1 MPLSKRRSE
10 HKSIFTTN
18 NTRPNQKKQP
28 HGSARTHFD
37 TGFNNSNVAMY
48 RPTIIFLLPHKTT
61 NVKKPKQNYIKQ
73 SQQTIQNLSI
83 KNTPKTTTT
92 NNPHNLSIKNTPK
105 TNHNKQTRKTISSIK
120 RKINHKNNHSK
131 QSVKTNTTNYLTN
144 RKINHTNNH
153 DQNNPLNQK
162 HAQNKHNKQLRQN
175 AMFLN
180 IIISQTATTSE
191 PTANT
196 PFIKTQR
203 KYTRLNN
210 ITYTLR

>member
-1 MPLSKRRSE
+1 M
-10 HKSIFTTN
+10 H
-18 NTRPNQKKQP
+18 
-28 HGSARTHFD
+28 
-37 TGFNNSNVAMY
+37 

-83 KNTPKTTTT
+83 KNTPKT
-92 NNPHNLSIKNTPK
+92 
-105 TNHNKQTRKTISSIK
+105 NHNKQTRKTISSI
-120 RKINHKNNHSK
+120 
-131 QSVKTNTTNYLTN
+131 N

-180 IIISQTATTSE
+180 IIISQTATASE

>member
-1 MPLSKRRSE
+1 M
-10 HKSIFTTN
+10 H
-18 NTRPNQKKQP
+18 
-28 HGSARTHFD
+28 
-37 TGFNNSNVAMY
+37 

-73 SQQTIQNLSI
+73 SQQTIQ
-83 KNTPKTTTT
+83 
-92 NNPHNLSIKNTPK
+92 NLSIKNTPK

-180 IIISQTATTSE
+180 IIISQTATASE

-203 KYTRLNN
+203 KYTRQNN